1 MHASSSPD
9 PPESTDDQQWVVAYY
24 DLLGIKQ
31 EMRDWSSPQ
40 STCGKIAEFRGMLTD
55 PLLSAVNRNL
65 DQRARNTPNIT
76 ETRECGF
83 ITFGFA
89 DTVVIASP
97 LVNRFGVPQPMAL
110 SILLMTMFPLTAGLL
125 ERGILF
131 RAGVELGI
139 AQAIPP
145 VDGYFHVSG
154 SNEQPGEHGR
164 FSKGDIAGPAYI
176 AAHDLASRSESPPGI
191 FLGQNA
197 ATLLHEAASGNGR
210 FRRVWVANAMHTLG
224 MLMRLDSKD
233 NFVLSTAGD
242 TWAVDFARL
251 GATGADAGH
260 PIYRQTQNKLCAGY
274 QWVQESLKKDM
285 KDNVRWKLQWLKNYL
300 ESRGIGGSSP

>member
-1 MHASSSPD
+1 MHASSNPD
-9 PPESTDDQQWVVAYY
+9 PPKPADDQQWVVACY
-24 DLLGIKQ
+24 DLLGIRE
-31 EMRDWSSPQ
+31 EMRNWSAPQ
-40 STCGKIAEFRGMLTD
+40 STCGKIAEFRGMLTE
-55 PLLSAVNRNL
+55 PLLSAVSRTL
-65 DQRARNTPNIT
+65 DKRARNTPNIT
-76 ETRECGF
+76 ETRECEF

-97 LVNRFGVPQPMAL
+97 MVNRFGVPQPMAL
-110 SILLMTMFPLTAGLL
+110 SILLMTMFPLAAGLL

-145 VDGYFHVSG
+145 VDSYFPVSG
-154 SNEQPGEHGR
+154 SDEPRGERGR
-164 FSKGDIAGPAYI
+164 SSKGDIAGPAYV
-176 AAHDLASRSESPPGI
+176 AAHDLASRSGSPPGI

-197 ATLLHEAASGNGR
+197 AALLHEAASGNGR

-233 NFVLSTAGD
+233 NIVVSTAGD

-251 GATGADAGH
+251 EATV
-260 PIYRQTQNKLCAGY
+260 TY
-274 QWVQESLKKDM
+274 QWRPELK
-285 KDNVRWKLQWLKNYL
+285 
-300 ESRGIGGSSP
+300 

>member
-1 MHASSSPD
+1 
-9 PPESTDDQQWVVAYY
+9 
-24 DLLGIKQ
+24 
-31 EMRDWSSPQ
+31 
-40 STCGKIAEFRGMLTD
+40 MLTE

-65 DQRARNTPNIT
+65 DERSRNTPNIT
-76 ETRECGF
+76 ETRECEF

-97 LVNRFGVPQPMAL
+97 LVNRFGLPQPMAL

-145 VDGYFHVSG
+145 VDSYFPVSG
-154 SNEQPGEHGR
+154 SNEPRGEHGR
-164 FSKGDIAGPAYI
+164 FSMGEIAGPAYV

-197 ATLLHEAASGNGR
+197 AALLHEAANGSGIFKGA
-210 FRRVWVANAMHTLG
+210 WVGSAAHTLG
-224 MLMRLDSKD
+224 ILMRLDSKD
-233 NFVLSTAGD
+233 NFVVSTAGD

-251 GATGADAGH
+251 EATGAVPGDT
-260 PIYRQTQNKLCAGY
+260 IYRQTQKNLCAGY
-274 QWVQESLKKDM
+274 HWVLDGLKKDLT
-285 KDNVRWKLQWLKNYL
+285 DNVRRKLLWLKNYL
-300 ESRGIGGSSP
+300 ESRGIGGSSR